1 MRSRKSSFY
10 PFADLTDKQ
19 NYKKYKIVERDGST
33 LERIFLNIPV
43 PSLREKIICFH
54 YLSRKVKL
62 FETDDMGFNIISR
75 DDPWDFKVDFSS
87 GETFNVEIT
96 SIAESGK
103 IFEMLK
109 REERLLLAQREKRIA
124 LHELEKL
131 NYFFPD
137 NSIKKLIDSLKNAK
151 KSKTDL
157 VENPIKDK
165 TLLTIGEISEQHPSL
180 AKLIEQAIHKKELKK
195 HCEKERTALLIDNRT
210 FRYEISDL
218 QVAREKLEDYFQS
231 TPFMEIWFYT
241 GYYSSF
247 DGNDAEY
254 SLAPLKLTHGQESI
268 LNNYVQEKPPNEDG
282 EIFLKL

>member
-1 MRSRKSSFY
+1 MRNRKSSFY
-10 PFADLTDKQ
+10 PLADLTDKQ
-19 NYKKYKIVERDGST
+19 NYKEYKIVERDGST

-54 YLSRKVKL
+54 YLSRRVKL
-62 FETDDMGFNIISR
+62 FETDDIGFNIISR
-75 DDPWDFKVDFSS
+75 DDPWDFKIDFSS

-96 SIAESGK
+96 SISESAS

-109 REERLLLAQREKRIA
+109 REERLLMGQRQKRIA

-137 NSIKKLIDSLKNAK
+137 NSVTKLIDRLKDAK
-151 KSKTDL
+151 KSKADL
-157 VENPIKDK
+157 VENPLKDK
-165 TLLTIGEISEQHPSL
+165 MFLTIGEISEQPTNL
-180 AKLIEQAIHKKELKK
+180 AELIEEAIHKKELKK
-195 HCEKERTALLIDNRT
+195 HCEKEKTALLIDNRT

-218 QVAREKLEDYFQS
+218 QIAREKLEDYFQS
-231 TPFMEIWFYT
+231 TAFMEIWFYT

-254 SLAPLKLTHGQESI
+254 NLAPLKLTDGQESI
-268 LNNYVQEKPPNEDG
+268 LSNYVQAKPSNEDG
-282 EIFLKL
+282 VIFLKL

>member
-1 MRSRKSSFY
+1 MRTRKSSFY

-19 NYKKYKIVERDGST
+19 NYKEYKIVERDGST
-33 LERIFLNIPV
+33 LERIFLNIPI

-54 YLSRKVKL
+54 YLSRRVKL
-62 FETDDMGFNIISR
+62 FETDDIGCNIMSR

-87 GETFNVEIT
+87 GEIFNVEIT
-96 SIAESGK
+96 SIAESAK

-109 REERLLLAQREKRIA
+109 REERLLLARRKERIA

-137 NSIKKLIDSLKNAK
+137 KNVKKLIDSLKNAK

-157 VENPIKDK
+157 VENPIMDK
-165 TLLTIGEISEQHPSL
+165 TFVTIGEINEQQPNL
-180 AKLIEQAIHKKELKK
+180 AELIEQAIHRKELKK
-195 HCEKERTALLIDNRT
+195 HCEKEKTVLLIDNRT

-218 QVAREKLEDYFQS
+218 QVARKKLEDYFQR
-231 TPFMEIWFYT
+231 TAFMEIWFYT

-254 SLAPLKLTHGQESI
+254 NLAPLKLTHGQESI
-268 LNNYVQEKPPNEDG
+268 LSNYVQEKPPNEDG
-282 EIFLKL
+282 IILLKL